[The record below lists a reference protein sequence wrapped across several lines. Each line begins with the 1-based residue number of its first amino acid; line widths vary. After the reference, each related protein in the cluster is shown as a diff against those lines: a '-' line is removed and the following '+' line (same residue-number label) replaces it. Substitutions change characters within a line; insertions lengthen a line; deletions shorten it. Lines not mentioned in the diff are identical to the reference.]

1 MSQSTIN
8 PSRTPGEPSQPSSAV
23 DERRSFWNRQ
33 LTSYPDERSR
43 SRYLGITVLATVV
56 LYYELYVG
64 GSVAT
69 RVIADYGFT
78 FTEFILILVVGNAI
92 GACASLLAGLADR
105 WGRANLVVGGL
116 LLTGLLIAFGIPNAP
131 NKLTYAVMFV
141 LVGVVEGVVL
151 VATPALIRDFSPQVG
166 RGAAMG
172 FWTLGPVLGSL
183 VVSVV
188 SSHTLSSHQNWRF
201 QFYVCG
207 VAGLVVFVIALFGL
221 RELAPSLRDQL
232 MVNLNDR
239 ALIEARAAGL
249 DPEKALQG
257 HWRQM
262 FRFDVLGGALAVAV
276 FLMLYYVLVAF
287 EVVYFVTVHGYTEQR
302 ANALANWYWLA
313 NAITLVVVGVL
324 SDKIRVRKPLMI
336 VGGVIAAAS
345 TALFAVTSKDLSTGY
360 YTFALLFVVGAVGG
374 GMAYVAWMAAF
385 TETVEKHNPAATATG
400 LAIWGWIVRVVVTVS
415 YAVLLLVV
423 PATSTLV
430 DNGPRALEI
439 SQRYPQQVATLGAV
453 DTPTLLALQKNA
465 GDSAALAKAVSELQ
479 SSGLATSQTQAISR
493 LLQLQANPVPADDLT
508 FLQKHG
514 TAVKKAQTDNPK
526 QWSHWWWVCFGA
538 QLFFLPFIF
547 VLAGRWSPRRARQ
560 DELDHEQAVA
570 RELAALQQP
579 DRASRESRAGGTT
592 SVDV

>member
-1 MSQSTIN
+1 LSQSTVTS
-8 PSRTPGEPSQPSSAV
+8 PRSPEDPSQQSAQPGG
-23 DERRSFWNRQ
+23 RRSFWNRQ
-33 LTSYPDERSR
+33 LESYPDERSR

-78 FTEFILILVVGNAI
+78 FTEFIGILVVGNAI

-116 LLTGLLIAFGIPNAP
+116 LLTGLLIAVGIPHAP
-131 NKLTYAVMFV
+131 NKMTYAVMFI

-232 MVNLNDR
+232 MVSLKDR
-239 ALIEARAAGL
+239 ALIEARAKGL
-249 DPEKALQG
+249 DPEKALEG

-262 FRFDVLGGALAVAV
+262 FRFDVLSSAFAIAV

-287 EVVYFVTVHGYTEQR
+287 EVVYFVTVHGYSEQR

-313 NAITLVVVGVL
+313 NAITLVTVGLL

-336 VGGVIAAAS
+336 LGGLVAALS
-345 TALFAVTSKDLSTGY
+345 TALFAITSKDLSTGY

-400 LAIWGWIVRVVVTVS
+400 LAIWGWIIRVVVTVS

-439 SQRYPQQVATLGAV
+439 SERYPQQVATLGAV
-453 DTPTLLALQKNA
+453 DTPTLLALQQNA
-465 GDSAALAKAVSELQ
+465 GDQPALAKAISELQ
-479 SSGLATSQTQAISR
+479 ASGVAASPADAVQR
-493 LLQLQANPVPADDLT
+493 LLQLKAQPVPADDLS
-508 FLQKHG
+508 FLQQHG
-514 TAVKKAQTDNPK
+514 AEVKQAQADNPK
-526 QWSHWWWVCFGA
+526 QWSNWWWVCFGA
-538 QLFFLPFIF
+538 QLFFLPFVF
-547 VLAGRWSPRRARQ
+547 VLTGRWSPRRARQ
-560 DELDHEQAVA
+560 DEVEHEQAVA

-579 DRASRESRAGGTT
+579 GVTVSQ
-592 SVDV
+592 